1 VDLPEVNQYFESN
14 IGGIYIAGELCGMGL
29 IKNAVEQGRQAVENI
44 VKAGKKQH
52 EAMYDLI
59 IVGAGPAGVAASLN
73 AKKHNLKS
81 LTLEQDT
88 LGGAVFSFPR
98 SKIVMTSP
106 MDLPLYGK
114 LKLFE
119 TRKPELLSLWK
130 EIIQKNSI
138 EVKENSKVESIKS
151 ENGCFTVETGSGEK
165 YTSKFVVLAIGRRG
179 TPRKLGIPGEG
190 MEKVTY
196 RLLEA
201 ENIMEKDIVVVG
213 GGDSAIE
220 AALLLAVQNK
230 VILSYRNDAFS
241 RIKPKN
247 QEKINA
253 AISDKSIDVRL
264 STNLVEITQD
274 AVTIASTTV
283 DQETQTIKNDLVFIF
298 AGGEL
303 PTQFLS
309 KVGIAITKKFGEAI
323 LKHDH

>member
-1 VDLPEVNQYFESN
+1 
-14 IGGIYIAGELCGMGL
+14 
-29 IKNAVEQGRQAVENI
+29 
-44 VKAGKKQH
+44 
-52 EAMYDLI
+52 
-59 IVGAGPAGVAASLN
+59 
-73 AKKHNLKS
+73 
-81 LTLEQDT
+81 
-88 LGGAVFSFPR
+88 
-98 SKIVMTSP
+98 
-106 MDLPLYGK
+106 
-114 LKLFE
+114 
-119 TRKPELLSLWK
+119 
-130 EIIQKNSI
+130 
-138 EVKENSKVESIKS
+138 
-151 ENGCFTVETGSGEK
+151 
-165 YTSKFVVLAIGRRG
+165 
-179 TPRKLGIPGEG
+179 